1 MWEEFKEFALKGS
14 VVDMAIGI
22 IIGAAFSK
30 IVNSLV
36 DDIIMPP
43 VGLIVAKINFNN
55 LFISLTGHHYRSLAA
70 AKAAGAPTLNYGEF
84 LTNVLNFLIV
94 AAILFFVVRELN
106 VLRRNSQKTKVV
118 TASKCPYCKEVIQV
132 QATRC
137 PHCTA
142 DLTAPKIKLK

>member
-43 VGLIVAKINFNN
+43 VGLLIARINFTN
-55 LFISLTGHHYRSLAA
+55 LFVSLTGHHYKSLAA
-70 AKAAGAPTLNYGEF
+70 AKAAGAPTLNYGAF

-94 AAILFFVVRELN
+94 AVILFFVVRELN
-106 VLRRNSQKTKVV
+106 ALRKSSRKVEVKT
-118 TASKCPYCKEVIQV
+118 TSTCPYCKETIHAE
-132 QATRC
+132 ATRC

-142 DLTAPKIKLK
+142 NLLAPKIKIK